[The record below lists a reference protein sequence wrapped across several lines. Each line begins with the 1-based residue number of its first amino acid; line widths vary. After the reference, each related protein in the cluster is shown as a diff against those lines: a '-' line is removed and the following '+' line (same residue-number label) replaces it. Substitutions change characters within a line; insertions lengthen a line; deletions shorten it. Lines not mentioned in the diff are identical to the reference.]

1 MMFLRKKKFFIVLAL
16 FLLLASFDAKDVF
29 AQVLSSDSYRILSGS
44 INCGGNTATSASY
57 ALQDSA
63 CDTVGPGASDS
74 NAVFTTSSSYV
85 VGGGYQAMT
94 DIPALSVSL
103 SGTSI
108 AFGTLSSS
116 SVTTATPT
124 IDVTVTTNAG
134 SGYSATIIADGAF
147 KISGGNSF
155 GDVTDGTVT
164 AGANEYGFRTSG
176 SDGLF
181 GSTDTCMPFT
191 TSSCSTTPKIF
202 ATNTSWVSSSTTT
215 LSFKASPSTTT
226 TAGGYAQAITII
238 VSGTF

>member
-1 MMFLRKKKFFIVLAL
+1 MLSHKKKFF
-16 FLLLASFDAKDVF
+16 LLLLIITCFASSDAHDLF
-29 AQVLSSDSYRILSGS
+29 AQVLSSTSYRILSS
-44 INCGGNTATSASY
+44 SVNCGGTTSTSTSY

-63 CDTVGPGASDS
+63 CETVGPGASDS

-124 IDVTVTTNAG
+124 IDVTVTTNAVG
-134 SGYSATIIADGAF
+134 GYSATIIADGAF
-147 KISGGNSF
+147 RISGGNSF
-155 GDVTDGTVT
+155 GDVTDNTVT
-164 AGANEYGFRTSG
+164 AGGNEYGFRTSG
-176 SDGLF
+176 SDGQF
-181 GSTDTCMPFT
+181 GSTDTCVPFT
-191 TSSCSTTPKIF
+191 TSSCSTSPKIF
-202 ATNTSWVSSSTTT
+202 ATNTSWVSSQTTT
-215 LSFKASPSTTT
+215 LTFKASPSTTT
-226 TAGGYAQAITII
+226 TAGGYSQAITII